1 LELLKK
7 LENGKPIIV
16 KQSTDHQTNVK
27 QNTLLI
33 PLMLLN
39 QVIGVIGLEQE
50 NPAHIWTDEEIA
62 IALAA
67 ANRAAL
73 SLENSRLL
81 EDSQKRAAREHA
93 ISNISAKIGAGVE
106 IESIIKTAISELG
119 NQISGAQVTVELGSA
134 DE

>member
-1 LELLKK
+1 
-7 LENGKPIIV
+7 
-16 KQSTDHQTNVK
+16 
-27 QNTLLI
+27 
-33 PLMLLN
+33 
-39 QVIGVIGLEQE
+39 VIGLEQE

-81 EDSQKRAAREHA
+81 EDSQKRAAREQA